1 MEGIAILVLTM
12 PIIHPLIIDLGF
24 DGVWFGVVII
34 IMLNIGLVTPP
45 VGLNVYITGG
55 VAKDVPLQTIFR
67 GVIPLWLAM
76 IMCAALLVTFPQ
88 IATFLP
94 NLMG

>member
-12 PIIHPLIIDLGF
+12 PNIHPLIIDLGF
-24 DGVWFGVVII
+24 NGVWFGVIII

-45 VGLNVYITGG
+45 VGLNVYITAGA
-55 VAKDVPLQTIFR
+55 AKDVPLQTIFR

-76 IMCAALLVTFPQ
+76 IVCAALLVAFPQ